1 MTAKEKSE
9 VLVVDDEPAI
19 LRTLSLSLESLGLEV
34 ESAATPLEA
43 LDIARREG
51 TEIDLAFID
60 LKMHPIDGID
70 LMRRLQLLQPQMTPI
85 IVTAHGTIDSAV
97 SAIKRGAFDY
107 LQKPFDL
114 DDLRRVVDGAL
125 RFHRQKSF
133 LSNDPAGP
141 SDRETESVVTE
152 DPVMIEKIAL
162 ARRAASTPLS
172 ILIEGESGTGKELF
186 AKLIHRASD
195 RAAGPLV
202 RVNCAALPE
211 NLLESELFGHV
222 RGAFTGA
229 HQDRK
234 GRFELADGGTI
245 FLDEVGEIPLAVQAK
260 LLRVLQEG
268 EFERVGESSTRTV
281 DVRVIAA
288 TNRQLEEEVRRG
300 GFREDLYYRLN
311 GITLRIPPLR
321 ERKGDISLIAGHFV
335 SRISSG
341 SGEPRQLA
349 DEVIRALEAHTW
361 KGNVRELENVISRA
375 VYLARGSVIQLDDLP
390 EEFRAGVPEATP
402 VSLEDVEREHIRKTI
417 ASTDS
422 LDEAA
427 RLLGID
433 PATLWRKRKKF
444 GL

>member
-1 MTAKEKSE
+1 MKEKPD

-19 LRTLSLSLESLGLEV
+19 LRTLVLSLESFGLNV
-34 ESAATPLEA
+34 EAAASPLEA

-51 TEIDLAFID
+51 VEIDLAFID
-60 LKMHPIDGID
+60 LKMYPIDGID
-70 LMRRLQLLQPQMTPI
+70 LMRRLQLLQPNITPV
-85 IVTAHGTIDSAV
+85 IVTAHGTIDTAV

-125 RFHRQKSF
+125 RYHRQKSY
-133 LSNDPAGP
+133 LTAGAVGGT
-141 SDRETESVVTE
+141 DGERDAVITE
-152 DPVMIEKIAL
+152 DPVMIERLAL

-172 ILIEGESGTGKELF
+172 VLIEGESGTGKELF
-186 AKLIHRASD
+186 ARLIHRASD
-195 RAAGPLV
+195 RSSGALV

-229 HQDRK
+229 HQDRQ

-245 FLDEVGEIPLAVQAK
+245 FLDEVGEIPLPVQAK

-268 EFERVGESSTRTV
+268 EFERVGESVTRTV

-288 TNRQLEEEVRRG
+288 SNRQLEEEVRRG
-300 GFREDLYYRLN
+300 TFREDLYYRLN
-311 GITLRIPPLR
+311 GITLHIPPLR
-321 ERKGDISLIAGHFV
+321 ERKGDVSLIAGHFV
-335 SRISSG
+335 ARIG
-341 SGEPRQLA
+341 SGTGETKHLSS
-349 DEVIRALEAHTW
+349 EVIRALEAHPW

-375 VYLARGSVIQLDDLP
+375 VYLARGTTIQLDDLP
-390 EEFRAGVPEATP
+390 EEFRSAPTESEP
-402 VSLEDVEREHIRKTI
+402 VSLEEVEREHIRKTI
-417 ASTDS
+417 ASTES
-422 LDEAA
+422 LEEAA

>member
-1 MTAKEKSE
+1 MKEKPD

-19 LRTLSLSLESLGLEV
+19 LRTLVLSLESFGLNV
-34 ESAATPLEA
+34 EAAASPLEA

-51 TEIDLAFID
+51 VEIDLAFID
-60 LKMHPIDGID
+60 LKMYPIDGID
-70 LMRRLQLLQPQMTPI
+70 LMRRLQLLQPNITPV
-85 IVTAHGTIDSAV
+85 IVTAHGTIDTAV

-114 DDLRRVVDGAL
+114 DDLRRVVEGAL
-125 RFHRQKSF
+125 RYHRQKSY
-133 LSNDPAGP
+133 LTAGAVGGADG
-141 SDRETESVVTE
+141 DRDAVITE
-152 DPVMIEKIAL
+152 DPVMIERLAL

-172 ILIEGESGTGKELF
+172 VLIEGESGTGKELF
-186 AKLIHRASD
+186 ARLIHRASD
-195 RAAGPLV
+195 RSSGALV

-229 HQDRK
+229 HQDRQ

-245 FLDEVGEIPLAVQAK
+245 FLDEVGEIPLPVQAK

-268 EFERVGESSTRTV
+268 EFERVGESATRTV

-288 TNRQLEEEVRRG
+288 SNRQLEEEVRRG
-300 GFREDLYYRLN
+300 TFREDLYYRLN

-321 ERKGDISLIAGHFV
+321 ERKGDVSLIAGHFV
-335 SRISSG
+335 ARIG
-341 SGEPRQLA
+341 SGTGETKHLSS
-349 DEVIRALEAHTW
+349 EVIRALEAHPW

-375 VYLARGSVIQLDDLP
+375 VYLARGTTIQLDDLP
-390 EEFRAGVPEATP
+390 EEFRSAPAESEP
-402 VSLEDVEREHIRKTI
+402 VSLEEVEREHIRKTI

-422 LDEAA
+422 LEEAA